1 MSRSNFIMGPPL
13 SKSSREKFKEA
24 VERRF
29 PNDEDRVKFI
39 DNAAGRFIDKG
50 LGLLT
55 YDALLVAICAI
66 GIDPANH
73 QILSVGRIVG
83 IALSVVASLVIMLFT
98 LRVLWVTDMEIVEH
112 PQQDFE
118 HYVNVVAN
126 RGIAVNLGLY
136 LSMLSTIF
144 VVLAIIFRF

>member
-1 MSRSNFIMGPPL
+1 MGPPL

-29 PNDEDRVKFI
+29 PNEEDRVKFI
-39 DNAAGRFIDKG
+39 ANGAGLFIDKG

-55 YDALLVAICAI
+55 YDALLAAICAI
-66 GIDPANH
+66 GIDPNTK
-73 QILSVGRIVG
+73 LSMARIVG

-98 LRVLWVTDMEIVEH
+98 LRVLWVKDMEIVEH

-118 HYVNVVAN
+118 HYINVVAN

-136 LSMLSTIF
+136 LSMLSTNF
-144 VVLAIIFRF
+144 VGLAIVFRF